1 MKLLLLTVGKP
12 RHPLL
17 DRVHDDYATRIR
29 RFRIDYDHRFVPETK
44 PSGRLDDRH
53 VRDREAKTLL
63 AALPR
68 EGTVVALDPAGT
80 VLDSEGL
87 ARRLERW
94 AAPGAVFVLGGPLGL
109 GAPLLERADFR
120 WSLSRLT
127 FPHELA
133 RVLVAEQL
141 YRGITLIR
149 GVPYHK

>member
-1 MKLLLLTVGKP
+1 MKLLLLSVGKP

-17 DRVHDDYATRIR
+17 DRVHDDYADRIR
-29 RFRIDYDHRFVPETK
+29 RFRVAYDHRFVPETK
-44 PSGRLDDRH
+44 PSSRLDDRH
-53 VRDREAKTLL
+53 VRDREAKALVE
-63 AALPR
+63 ALPR
-68 EGTVVALDPAGT
+68 DGTVVALDPSGT
-80 VLDSEGL
+80 LIDSEGL

-94 AAPGAVFVLGGPLGL
+94 ATPAAAFVLGGPLGL
-109 GAPLLERADFR
+109 GAALLARADFR

>member
-1 MKLLLLTVGKP
+1 MVLSVGKP
-12 RHPLL
+12 RHSLL
-17 DRVHDDYATRIR
+17 DRVHDDYAERIR
-29 RFRIDYDHRFVPETK
+29 RFRVAYDDRFVPETR
-44 PSGRLDDRH
+44 PGGRMDDRH
-53 VRDREAKTLL
+53 VREREANALL
-63 AALPR
+63 GALPDV
-68 EGTVVALDPAGT
+68 GTVVALDPAGS

-94 AAPGAVFVLGGPLGL
+94 AAPAAVFVLGGPLGL
-109 GAPLLERADFR
+109 GGALLDRADFR

-141 YRGITLIR
+141 YRAITLLR